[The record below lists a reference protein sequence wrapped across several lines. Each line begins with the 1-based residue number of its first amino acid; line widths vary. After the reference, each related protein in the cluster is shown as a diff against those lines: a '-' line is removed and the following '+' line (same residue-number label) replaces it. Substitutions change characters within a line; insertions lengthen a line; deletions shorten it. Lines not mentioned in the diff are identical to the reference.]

1 MRRATFS
8 HSRLPVT
15 HCAPLYVHFRL
26 PARLLLYVTR
36 PCASICRHF
45 PSPRALSLLANR
57 RRPCN
62 LLSFFVLCYCLVPR
76 RIFRPF
82 AVLVFTFRRYCL
94 PYCVVFLSTPRALPY
109 LYAVSVRPPCRRP
122 LCTTSAV
129 RSRPFLP
136 RFALFIAR
144 FSLVFA
150 ARMAFCARQVVS
162 FAHAVA
168 RFLTNVCK
176 FFVKHLTFFGGG
188 YNRKYR

>member
-76 RIFRPF
+76 RIFSSFCCSRFHFSSLLPALLCCVSLHSARLTLLVCRLCSP
-82 AVLVFTFRRYCL
+82 AV
-94 PYCVVFLSTPRALPY
+94 PPS
-109 LYAVSVRPPCRRP
+109 AVYNFRRP
-122 LCTTSAV
+122 LLPIRRVV
-129 RSRPFLP
+129 RSLLPVFPLFLP
-136 RFALFIAR
+136 RVWRFALGNLC
-144 FSLVFA
+144 FSPRLCTIFYLCLYF
-150 ARMAFCARQVVS
+150 FCKT
-162 FAHAVA
+162 
-168 RFLTNVCK
+168 LD
-176 FFVKHLTFFGGG
+176 FFGGG